1 MKNEIINVLNGIL
14 NKPGDKFE
22 ASVTKSG
29 NKVVKISSG
38 DGLFKASKTV
48 YPNGTVHETRTYK
61 Q

>member
-1 MKNEIINVLNGIL
+1 MKNEIINVLSGIL

-22 ASVTKSG
+22 ASVTNSG